1 MKKSIFGP
9 GLMFLGA
16 TLLVVSLLMSSPKAY
31 SGLRVQDGGSS
42 TPTPAPSSNSP
53 TPGAQS
59 SGAILIDPT
68 GAIIALMGDSGGDGL
83 PGPDAL
89 GNILLNLKPSTSPVP
104 ANVTLSPSVTQN
116 PDWLK
121 LTQNGVYFP
130 VYVPPNSAGSSPVAA
145 VKVPASTLVGF
156 CSGGYYDKATG
167 KCSNGQ
173 FPYKMVP
180 LNSLSDP
187 AAQTPTI
194 VCQAPTVPTWNPAMK
209 KWNCIVPAGFKT
221 NL

>member
-31 SGLRVQDGGSS
+31 SGSRLQDGGSS
-42 TPTPAPSSNSP
+42 SPTPAASSNSP
-53 TPGAQS
+53 APSVQS
-59 SGAILIDPT
+59 TGAILIDPS
-68 GAIIALMGDSGGDGL
+68 GAIVALLGDGAGL
-83 PGPDAL
+83 PAPDSS
-89 GNILLNLKPSTSPVP
+89 GNIAVDLKASTSPVP
-104 ANVTLSPSVTQN
+104 ANLTLSSTLLGS
-116 PDWLK
+116 DSAK

-130 VYVPPNSAGSSPVAA
+130 VYAPNSAGSSSVAT

-156 CSGGYYDKATG
+156 CSGGYYDKGTG

-173 FPYKMVP
+173 FPTKMVP

-187 AAQTPTI
+187 AAQTPTV

-209 KWNCIVPAGFKT
+209 KWNCIVPTGFKN

>member
-104 ANVTLSPSVTQN
+104 ANVTLSSTLGSDMAKV
-116 PDWLK
+116 
-121 LTQNGVYFP
+121 TQNGVYFP

>member
-31 SGLRVQDGGSS
+31 SGSRVQDGGSS
-42 TPTPAPSSNSP
+42 SPTPAPSSNSP

-68 GAIIALMGDSGGDGL
+68 GAIIALLGDSGATGL
-83 PGPDAL
+83 PAPDAL

-104 ANVTLSPSVTQN
+104 ANVTLSSTLGSDLPKV
-116 PDWLK
+116 
-121 LTQNGVYFP
+121 TQNGVYFP
-130 VYVPPNSAGSSPVAA
+130 VYVGPTSTTGTAS
-145 VKVPASTLVGF
+145 VKVPASALVGF
-156 CSGGYYDKATG
+156 CSGGYYDKGTG

-209 KWNCIVPAGFKT
+209 KWNCIVPAGFKNT
-221 NL
+221 LGQ

>member
-31 SGLRVQDGGSS
+31 SGSRVQDGGSS
-42 TPTPAPSSNSP
+42 SPTPAPSSNSP

-68 GAIIALMGDSGGDGL
+68 GAIIALLGDSGATGL
-83 PGPDAL
+83 PAPDAL

-104 ANVTLSPSVTQN
+104 ANVTLSSTLGSDLPKV
-116 PDWLK
+116 
-121 LTQNGVYFP
+121 TQNGVYFP
-130 VYVPPNSAGSSPVAA
+130 VYSAGSSPVAT
-145 VKVPASTLVGF
+145 VKVPASALVGF

-173 FPYKMVP
+173 FPSKMVP

-209 KWNCIVPAGFKT
+209 KWNCIVPAGFKST
-221 NL
+221 L

>member
-31 SGLRVQDGGSS
+31 SGLRVQDAGS
-42 TPTPAPSSNSP
+42 TPTPTASSNSP

-83 PGPDAL
+83 PAPDNL
-89 GNILLNLKPSTSPVP
+89 GNILLSLQPSTSPVP
-104 ANVTLSPSVTQN
+104 ANVTFSTVVTQN
-116 PDWLK
+116 SDWVK

-130 VYVPPNSAGSSPVAA
+130 VYVGPTSTTGTAS
-145 VKVPASTLVGF
+145 VKV
-156 CSGGYYDKATG
+156 
-167 KCSNGQ
+167 
-173 FPYKMVP
+173 
-180 LNSLSDP
+180 
-187 AAQTPTI
+187 
-194 VCQAPTVPTWNPAMK
+194 
-209 KWNCIVPAGFKT
+209 
-221 NL
+221 

>member
-31 SGLRVQDGGSS
+31 SGSRVQDGGP
-42 TPTPAPSSNSP
+42 TPTPTASSQSP
-53 TPGAQS
+53 APGAQS
-59 SGAILIDPT
+59 SGAILIDPA

-83 PGPDAL
+83 PAPDAL

-104 ANVTLSPSVTQN
+104 ANVTLSSTLGSDLPKV
-116 PDWLK
+116 
-121 LTQNGVYFP
+121 TQNGVYFP
-130 VYVPPNSAGSSPVAA
+130 VYVGPTSTTGTAT

-156 CSGGYYDKATG
+156 CSGGYYDKGTG

-209 KWNCIVPAGFKT
+209 KWNCIVPAGFKNT
-221 NL
+221 LGQ